1 MNQAIAKKSKKPES
15 SAAKKPSPA
24 KTPAAKANAAKAY
37 ARSGGAVNPAVQSE
51 ELFETYLPLVKSIV
65 ARIKM
70 NLPPH
75 IDVQDLHSVGIT
87 GLINALKK
95 YDPAQKKSFGS
106 YAAMRI
112 RGAILDELRRMD
124 WMPRNAR
131 TNFKRL
137 RATIEEL
144 EQRIGRPATEEE
156 IRGELGLSPK
166 EYEQLMAEVRPVSFL
181 PLDNAAAS
189 EDAESGDLYEVIPD
203 ESVVPVTSK
212 MEKAELTRLVAE
224 RINQLPEVPRKVLAM
239 YYFQDMRLAE
249 IAEVFSLT
257 ESRICQIHSQ
267 AIISLRSYI
276 TSVMHK

>member
-1 MNQAIAKKSKKPES
+1 MDKTKAAKVYEDSSES
-15 SAAKKPSPA
+15 SKPP
-24 KTPAAKANAAKAY
+24 
-37 ARSGGAVNPAVQSE
+37 VQQE
-51 ELFETYLPLVKSIV
+51 ALFETYLPLVKSIV
-65 ARIKM
+65 ARIKI

-75 IDVQDLHSVGIT
+75 IDEQDLNSVGIT
-87 GLINALKK
+87 GLISALKK
-95 YDPAQKKSFGS
+95 YDPEQKKSFGS

-131 TNFKRL
+131 TNFKKL
-137 RATIEEL
+137 RKTVEEL
-144 EQRIGRPATEEE
+144 EQKLGRTAEEEE
-156 IRGELGLSPK
+156 IRNELGLTHK
-166 EYEQLMAEVRPVSFL
+166 EYHQLMAEVRPISFL
-181 PLDNAAAS
+181 PLDNASSGGDDS
-189 EDAESGDLYEVIPD
+189 ESADLNEIIPD
-203 ESVVPVTSK
+203 EGIVPVTSK
-212 MEKAELTRLVAE
+212 MEKDEVTQLVAE

>member
-1 MNQAIAKKSKKPES
+1 MNDVNVKERKDMSK
-15 SAAKKPSPA
+15 
-24 KTPAAKANAAKAY
+24 AAKAKIAKTY
-37 ARSGGAVNPAVQSE
+37 AKSDASKPPVQQA
-51 ELFETYLPLVKSIV
+51 ELFDTYMPLVRSIV
-65 ARIKM
+65 ARIKI

-75 IDVQDLHSVGIT
+75 IDDQDLHSVGIT

-131 TNFKRL
+131 TNFKKL
-137 RATIEEL
+137 RKTVDEL
-144 EQRIGRPATEEE
+144 EQRLGRPAKEEE
-156 IRGELGLSPK
+156 IRKELGLSAK
-166 EYEQLMAEVRPVSFL
+166 EYESLMAEVRPVSFL

-189 EDAESGDLYEVIPD
+189 DDSESADLYEVIPD
-203 ESVVPVTSK
+203 DSVVPVTSK
-212 MEKAELTRLVAE
+212 MEKDEVTRLVAE

-249 IAEVFSLT
+249 IAEVFGLT

-267 AIISLRSYI
+267 AIVSLRSYI

>member
-1 MNQAIAKKSKKPES
+1 MNDSNVKERKDIS
-15 SAAKKPSPA
+15 SAAKAKIA
-24 KTPAAKANAAKAY
+24 KTYGAADALK
-37 ARSGGAVNPAVQSE
+37 PPVQQA
-51 ELFETYLPLVKSIV
+51 ELFDTYMPLVRSIV
-65 ARIKM
+65 ARIKI

-75 IDVQDLHSVGIT
+75 IDEQDLHSVGIT

-131 TNFKRL
+131 TNFKKL
-137 RATIEEL
+137 RKTVDEL
-144 EQRIGRPATEEE
+144 EQRLGRPAKEEE
-156 IRGELGLSPK
+156 IRKELGLSVK
-166 EYEQLMAEVRPVSFL
+166 DFEALMAEVRPVSFL
-181 PLDNAAAS
+181 PLDNAASSSDDSDSA
-189 EDAESGDLYEVIPD
+189 DLYEVIPD
-203 ESVVPVTSK
+203 DSVVPVTSK
-212 MEKAELTRLVAE
+212 MEKDEVTRLVAE

-249 IAEVFSLT
+249 IAEVFGLT

>member
-1 MNQAIAKKSKKPES
+1 MNDTLAKSRTSASS
-15 SAAKKPSPA
+15 SAAKSSAATA
-24 KTPAAKANAAKAY
+24 KVAKAY
-37 ARSGGAVNPAVQSE
+37 EKNDESSKPPVQQK
-51 ELFETYLPLVKSIV
+51 ELFDTYLPLVRSIV
-65 ARIKM
+65 ARIKI

-75 IDVQDLHSVGIT
+75 IDEQDLNSVGIT

-131 TNFKRL
+131 TNFKKL

-144 EQRIGRPATEEE
+144 EQKLGRPAKEEE
-156 IRGELGLSPK
+156 IRKELGLTHK
-166 EYEQLMAEVRPVSFL
+166 EYDQLMAEVRPISFL
-181 PLDNAAAS
+181 PLDNS
-189 EDAESGDLYEVIPD
+189 SPVGGDDGDTTDLNEVIPD
-203 ESVVPVTSK
+203 EGIVPVTSK
-212 MEKAELTRLVAE
+212 MEKDELTQLVAE

-276 TSVMHK
+276 TTVMHK

>member
-1 MNQAIAKKSKKPES
+1 MNDSHVKDPKDIS
-15 SAAKKPSPA
+15 SAAKAKIA
-24 KTPAAKANAAKAY
+24 KTYRASDASKP
-37 ARSGGAVNPAVQSE
+37 PVQQA
-51 ELFETYLPLVKSIV
+51 ELFDTYMPLVRSIV
-65 ARIKM
+65 ARIKI

-75 IDVQDLHSVGIT
+75 IDEQDLHSVGIT

-131 TNFKRL
+131 TNFKKL
-137 RATIEEL
+137 RKTVDEL
-144 EQRIGRPATEEE
+144 EQRLGRPAKEEE
-156 IRGELGLSPK
+156 IRKELGLSVK
-166 EYEQLMAEVRPVSFL
+166 EFEALMAEVRPISFL
-181 PLDNAAAS
+181 PLDNASSSSDDSDSA
-189 EDAESGDLYEVIPD
+189 DLYEVIPD
-203 ESVVPVTSK
+203 DNVVPVTSK
-212 MEKAELTRLVAE
+212 MEKDEVTRLVAE

-249 IAEVFSLT
+249 IAEVFGLT

>member
-1 MNQAIAKKSKKPES
+1 MNETITKSRNETSRMK
-15 SAAKKPSPA
+15 
-24 KTPAAKANAAKAY
+24 KANAAKVY
-37 ARSGGAVNPAVQSE
+37 ENTDESSKPPVQQKA
-51 ELFETYLPLVKSIV
+51 LFETYLPLVRSIV
-65 ARIKM
+65 ARIKI

-75 IDVQDLHSVGIT
+75 IDEQDLNSVGIT
-87 GLINALKK
+87 GLISALKK
-95 YDPAQKKSFGS
+95 YDPEQKKSFGS

-131 TNFKRL
+131 TNFKKL
-137 RATIEEL
+137 RKTVEEL
-144 EQRIGRPATEEE
+144 EQKLGRPAEEEE
-156 IRGELGLSPK
+156 IRSELGLTHK
-166 EYEQLMAEVRPVSFL
+166 EYNQLMAEVRPISFL
-181 PLDNAAAS
+181 PLDNASSSGGDDS
-189 EDAESGDLYEVIPD
+189 ESADLNEIIPD
-203 ESVVPVTSK
+203 EGVVPVTSK
-212 MEKAELTRLVAE
+212 MEKDEVTQLVAE

-249 IAEVFSLT
+249 IAEVFGLT

>member
-1 MNQAIAKKSKKPES
+1 MNETITKSR
-15 SAAKKPSPA
+15 KKPS
-24 KTPAAKANAAKAY
+24 KAAKANVAKVY
-37 ARSGGAVNPAVQSE
+37 AQNDSKPPVQQE

-65 ARIKM
+65 ARIKI

-75 IDVQDLHSVGIT
+75 IDEQDLNSVGIT

-95 YDPAQKKSFGS
+95 YDPVQKKSFGS

-131 TNFKRL
+131 TNFKKL
-137 RATIEEL
+137 RKTIEEL
-144 EQRIGRPATEEE
+144 EQKLGRPAKEEE
-156 IRGELGLSPK
+156 IRAEMGLSPK
-166 EYEQLMAEVRPVSFL
+166 EYEQLMAEVRPISFL
-181 PLDNAAAS
+181 PLDNASSNNEDS
-189 EDAESGDLYEVIPD
+189 ESTDLYEIIPD
-203 ESVVPVTSK
+203 EGLVPVTSK
-212 MEKAELTRLVAE
+212 MEKDELTQLVAE

>member
-1 MNQAIAKKSKKPES
+1 MNDTTVKERKDSSKANKER
-15 SAAKKPSPA
+15 AAKLYGANDASKPP
-24 KTPAAKANAAKAY
+24 
-37 ARSGGAVNPAVQSE
+37 VQQA
-51 ELFETYLPLVKSIV
+51 ELFETYMPLVRSIV
-65 ARIKM
+65 ARIKI

-75 IDVQDLHSVGIT
+75 IDEQDLHSVGIT

-131 TNFKRL
+131 TNFKKL
-137 RATIEEL
+137 RKTVDEL
-144 EQRIGRPATEEE
+144 EQRLGRPAKEEE
-156 IRGELGLSPK
+156 IRNELGLNPK
-166 EYEQLMAEVRPVSFL
+166 EYEALMAETRPVSFL
-181 PLDNAAAS
+181 PLDNAAAGGGDDS
-189 EDAESGDLYEVIPD
+189 EGADLYEVIPD
-203 ESVVPVTSK
+203 DTVVPVTSK
-212 MEKAELTRLVAE
+212 MEKDEITRLVAE
-224 RINQLPEVPRKVLAM
+224 RINQLPETPRKVLAM

-249 IAEVFSLT
+249 IAEVFGLT

>member
-1 MNQAIAKKSKKPES
+1 MNQSIVKSPIEEVKMDKAK
-15 SAAKKPSPA
+15 
-24 KTPAAKANAAKAY
+24 AAKAY
-37 ARSGGAVNPAVQSE
+37 EKNDESSKPPVQQE
-51 ELFETYLPLVKSIV
+51 ALFEAYLPLVKSIV
-65 ARIKM
+65 ARIKI

-75 IDVQDLHSVGIT
+75 IDDQDLHSVGIT
-87 GLINALKK
+87 GLISALKK
-95 YDPAQKKSFGS
+95 YDPEQKKSFGS

-131 TNFKRL
+131 TNFKKL
-137 RATIEEL
+137 RATVEEL
-144 EQRIGRPATEEE
+144 EQKLGRPAEEEE
-156 IRGELGLSPK
+156 IRAELGLTHK
-166 EYEQLMAEVRPVSFL
+166 EYNQLMAEVRPISFL
-181 PLDNAAAS
+181 PLDNTAS
-189 EDAESGDLYEVIPD
+189 TVGGDDSESTDLNEIIPD
-203 ESVVPVTSK
+203 EGIVPVTSK
-212 MEKAELTRLVAE
+212 MEKDEVTQLVAE

-276 TSVMHK
+276 TSVMYK

>member
-1 MNQAIAKKSKKPES
+1 MNQTIVKSPKKEAKMDKAKVAKVYAKNDES
-15 SAAKKPSPA
+15 SKPP
-24 KTPAAKANAAKAY
+24 
-37 ARSGGAVNPAVQSE
+37 VQQE
-51 ELFETYLPLVKSIV
+51 ALFETYLPLVKSIV
-65 ARIKM
+65 ARIKI

-75 IDVQDLHSVGIT
+75 IDEQDLHSVGIT

-95 YDPAQKKSFGS
+95 YDPEQKKSFGS

-131 TNFKRL
+131 TNFKKL
-137 RATIEEL
+137 RKTVEEL
-144 EQRIGRPATEEE
+144 EQKLGRPAEEEE
-156 IRGELGLSPK
+156 IRLELGLTHK
-166 EYEQLMAEVRPVSFL
+166 EYNSLMAEVRPISFL
-181 PLDNAAAS
+181 PLDNA
-189 EDAESGDLYEVIPD
+189 SGSGGDDSDSADLNEIIPD
-203 ESVVPVTSK
+203 EGIVPVTSK
-212 MEKAELTRLVAE
+212 MEKDEVTQLVAE